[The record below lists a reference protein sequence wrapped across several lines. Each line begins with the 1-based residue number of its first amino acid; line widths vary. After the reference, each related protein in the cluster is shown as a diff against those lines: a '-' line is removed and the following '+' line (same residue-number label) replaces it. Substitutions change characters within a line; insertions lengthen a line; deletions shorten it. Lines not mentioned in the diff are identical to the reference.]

1 MTSNSYFF
9 GKRVTLAEVAAFVM
23 NEYHYGDECFWKFN
37 SGSLDFLGSVYLLW
51 TIVNSVPENMQA
63 RRALDRNRAV
73 RNSCKN
79 TRKGRKL
86 WKVVGRTNYPG
97 ISNAWSDVFELKQEF
112 RKSAS
117 S

>member
-23 NEYHYGDECFWKFN
+23 NEYNYGEEVGWKFN
-37 SGSLDFLGSVYLLW
+37 SGHLGFLGSVYSLW
-51 TIVNSVPENMQA
+51 AVANNVPRNKQA
-63 RRALDRNRAV
+63 KHPLDRNRAV

-79 TRKGRKL
+79 TKVGRKY
-86 WKVVGRTNYPG
+86 WSVAGRTNYPG

-112 RKSAS
+112 RKS
-117 S
+117 